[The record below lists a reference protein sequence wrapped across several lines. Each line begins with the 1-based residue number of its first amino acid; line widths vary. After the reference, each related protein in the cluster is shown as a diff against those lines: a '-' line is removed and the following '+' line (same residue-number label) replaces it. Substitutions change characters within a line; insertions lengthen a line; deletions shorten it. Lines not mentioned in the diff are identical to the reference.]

1 MMFVTTK
8 IVKATRKS
16 KQLLKKYEAATITA
30 DKEKGHSQGKRL
42 CKSIEL
48 APQPWEPLVAGPKE
62 MLLAVY
68 VFLT

>member
-30 DKEKGHSQGKRL
+30 DKEKGYSQGKQPS
-42 CKSIEL
+42 KSIVL
-48 APQPWEPLVAGPKE
+48 APQPWEPLVVEPKE
-62 MLLAVY
+62 MLLAVH